1 MAAEPQSQRVHL
13 SQALAQ
19 RIVDELTPAL
29 QENLNLMD
37 AHGVIVASND
47 ASRVGTLHPGARE
60 AAATNSVVTVEA
72 GSARSGERAGVN
84 VPLEHRGT
92 VIGVVGVTGEPA
104 KVRSLAP
111 VLALTI
117 GLLFEREA
125 ELAGESQRDARDRD
139 LLARLV
145 YGARPQ
151 DAVGLL
157 ARRAPRLTGPW
168 QLSAVVD
175 AAGAPGGIDATAAAR
190 VRELLGAQAV
200 VGALRGVLWVLAGG
214 VALARGSGSGLD
226 AGAAALPNELSAILP
241 TASILHSDI
250 AVTDASL
257 ASEAGTLATLST
269 RSALWAVGEVRAA
282 RTLQLPLVAAHL
294 PEGAAATLVV
304 LLDGVTP
311 GERETLAAYLGSGV
325 AAEAS
330 RSGYAHRNTVR
341 RRLASI
347 AERTGFDV
355 RVPEQA
361 AILAL
366 ALAAEQELTYRSAN
380 KVHSAP
386 TGE

>member
-1 MAAEPQSQRVHL
+1 MTAEPQPQRVHL
-13 SQALAQ
+13 STALAQ
-19 RIVDELTPAL
+19 RIVDELTPTL

-60 AAATNSVVTVEA
+60 AAATNSTVTVEA
-72 GSARSGERAGVN
+72 DSARAGEHAGVN
-84 VPLEHRGT
+84 LPLEHRGT

-104 KVRSLAP
+104 NVRSLAP

-125 ELAGESQRDARDRD
+125 ELAGESRRDAIDRD

-157 ARRAPRLTGPW
+157 ARRAPALAGPW
-168 QLSAVVD
+168 QLLAGVE
-175 AAGAPGGIDATAAAR
+175 AAGAPGGLDATAAAR
-190 VRELLGAQAV
+190 VRQQLGAGSV
-200 VGALRGVLWVLAGG
+200 VGALRGVLWILVSGVRPTSGDRAAEIARQISAVLPG
-214 VALARGSGSGLD
+214 
-226 AGAAALPNELSAILP
+226 
-241 TASILHSDI
+241 ASILHSAIVEKD
-250 AVTDASL
+250 VEL
-257 ASEAGTLATLST
+257 ASAAGTLATLST
-269 RSALWAVGEVRAA
+269 RAALWSGDGEVQAGS
-282 RTLQLPLVAAHL
+282 TLQLRLVAAHL
-294 PEGAAATLVV
+294 PEGVV
-304 LLDGVTP
+304 ANLASLLDGVTS
-311 GERETLAAYLGSGV
+311 GERETLTAYLGSGI

-355 RVPEQA
+355 RVPERA

-366 ALAAEQELTYRSAN
+366 ALAAEDELAYRAADSVRN
-380 KVHSAP
+380 AP
-386 TGE
+386 